1 MWKYQG
7 NAATMPFFTFMV
19 DEIPVCTLTTH
30 ESELKKDELF
40 WKYHFIYENIHPMYY
55 KFIDK
60 PFPKLKDDNGE
71 DEKNADK
78 LRDYYFEQ
86 AESVQKYLEKIMYEA
101 ITEILKY
108 RLPEISRMEKVQSDL
123 RAALVSR
130 NVGNM
135 ADDMCGGNFT

>member
-7 NAATMPFFTFMV
+7 NSCTMPFFSFMV
-19 DEIPVCTLTTH
+19 DEVPVCTLTTH
-30 ESELKKDELF
+30 ESELNKDELF
-40 WKYHFIYENIHPMYY
+40 WKYHFVYEDIHPMYY

-86 AESVQKYLEKIMYEA
+86 AKSIQKYLEKIMYKA
-101 ITEILKY
+101 VTEILTY
-108 RLPEISRMEKVQSDL
+108 RLAEISMMEKVQTNL
-123 RAALVSR
+123 EVALDSR
-130 NVGNM
+130 NENNITDNM
-135 ADDMCGGNFT
+135 